1 MSRDDI
7 IKGFLGKKKD
17 EELELSIGSLKRA
30 FGGSKGEPGVKGD
43 KGDKGEKGDQGV
55 FGRDGKAGSEGKSG
69 EHGAP
74 GEKGDEGTPGE
85 KGEKG
90 ETGEKG
96 EPGIDG
102 INGVDGKTI
111 VKQVIG
117 QGGYNAVLDPGSK
130 QKGDVLVY
138 NGNSWKRLPVGV
150 NDEVVTADSTTSL
163 GIKWAAGGGSTAQG
177 STFTYNGDGTINTIT
192 NDDTNV
198 FTYSYNG
205 DGTINTI
212 IDDTTTW
219 TFTYSSG
226 KITEIAVT

>member
-1 MSRDDI
+1 MVNKIITPTVGAARRD
-7 IKGFLGKKKD
+7 GFDLNKAAAAVLEK
-17 EELELSIGSLKRA
+17 ESELELSIGSLKKA
-30 FGGSKGEPGVKGD
+30 FGGAKGEPGVKGD

-111 VKQVIG
+111 IKKLVTG
-117 QGGYNAVLDPGSK
+117 GGYNAVLDPGSK

-138 NGNSWKRLPVGV
+138 NGNTWVRLPVGT
-150 NDEVVTADSTTSL
+150 DGQSLTSDSTTSTGL
-163 GIKWAAGGGSTAQG
+163 AWATITGAPATNNILMETGDQLLLET
-177 STFTYNGDGTINTIT
+177 GDG
-192 NDDTNV
+192 
-198 FTYSYNG
+198 
-205 DGTINTI
+205 
-212 IDDTTTW
+212 
-219 TFTYSSG
+219 
-226 KITEIAVT
+226 IALES